1 MVTAGVAGVGT
12 TPLPAG
18 TAALEAGPP
27 LNTLSRREGT
37 PSTAPT
43 TSLPHWSTCFG
54 TPFTAPGMS
63 PRVLATELAALSISC
78 DPLLA
83 HDSATAGIPLTAPS
97 TSWRNPIS
105 TQSCEGVQ
113 PS

>member
-1 MVTAGVAGVGT
+1 MVTAGVAGVATG
-12 TPLPAG
+12 PFPAG
-18 TAALEAGPP
+18 GGLGVVGPP
-27 LNTLSRREGT
+27 LKTPSSRDGT
-37 PSTAPT
+37 PSTAPA
-43 TSLPHWSTCFG
+43 TSLPHWSTCLG
-54 TPFTAPGMS
+54 TPFSAPGMS